1 VFGIVLCKTTKV
13 LPDGRSGV
21 AVAQAARRPDGK
33 AERLTEN
40 QIVDAALAIIKESG
54 VQALSMRSL
63 SRQLGVS
70 AMAAY
75 YYVNDKQGL
84 LDLVAKRALGEIEI
98 PDRSLGPWYLRLRV
112 VIDQVEAELRRN
124 QGIAE
129 ILLGRTMFSQRR
141 VMNAVMEIL
150 EDAGFDG
157 PNVINA
163 YALIHTYLFGRY
175 RVVVGQHDME
185 EARPADSDDPQD
197 DVVNRLSP
205 FTKNLV
211 GRDYYSF
218 GIETLIYG
226 LRSQLRRQD
235 VTDVPD

>member
-1 VFGIVLCKTTKV
+1 M
-13 LPDGRSGV
+13 
-21 AVAQAARRPDGK
+21 AQSARRPDGK

-84 LDLVAKRALGEIEI
+84 LDLVAKRSLGEIEI

-129 ILLGRTMFSQRR
+129 VLLGRTMFSQRR

-185 EARPADSDDPQD
+185 EARPADDDDPQD
-197 DVVNRLSP
+197 VVKRLSP

-226 LRSQLRRQD
+226 LRSQLRRQNLAD
-235 VTDVPD
+235 DIDTD

>member
-1 VFGIVLCKTTKV
+1 
-13 LPDGRSGV
+13 
-21 AVAQAARRPDGK
+21 VAQPARRPDGK

-129 ILLGRTMFSQRR
+129 VLLGRTMFSQRR

-185 EARPADSDDPQD
+185 EARLVDGGDPQ

-226 LRSQLRRQD
+226 LRSQLRRQNAAD
-235 VTDVPD
+235 DADADAD

>member
-1 VFGIVLCKTTKV
+1 
-13 LPDGRSGV
+13 V

-54 VQALSMRSL
+54 VPALSMRSL

-129 ILLGRTMFSQRR
+129 VLLGRTMFSQRR

-175 RVVVGQHDME
+175 RVAVGQHEME
-185 EARPADSDDPQD
+185 ESRPADGDGPH
-197 DVVNRLSP
+197 DVVNRLAP

-226 LRSQLRRQD
+226 LRSQLRRQNAADD
-235 VTDVPD
+235 VDAD

>member
-1 VFGIVLCKTTKV
+1 
-13 LPDGRSGV
+13 
-21 AVAQAARRPDGK
+21 VAQAAKRPDGK

-54 VQALSMRSL
+54 VQGLSMRSL

-129 ILLGRTMFSQRR
+129 VILGRTMFSQRR

-157 PNVINA
+157 PNVINS

-175 RVVVGQHDME
+175 RVAIGQHE
-185 EARPADSDDPQD
+185 IPETATAAADGDGPDDT
-197 DVVNRLSP
+197 VNRMSP
-205 FTKNLV
+205 FLKNLV
-211 GRDYYSF
+211 GRDYYTF

-226 LRSQLRRQD
+226 LRNQLRRQNVAD
-235 VTDVPD
+235 DTDAD

>member
-1 VFGIVLCKTTKV
+1 M
-13 LPDGRSGV
+13 
-21 AVAQAARRPDGK
+21 AVAQSARRPDGK

-129 ILLGRTMFSQRR
+129 IILGRTMFSQRR

-185 EARPADSDDPQD
+185 EARPAVGDDPQD
-197 DVVNRLSP
+197 VVKRLSP

-226 LRSQLRRQD
+226 LRSQLRRQNLAD
-235 VTDVPD
+235 DIDAD

>member
-1 VFGIVLCKTTKV
+1 VT
-13 LPDGRSGV
+13 
-21 AVAQAARRPDGK
+21 VAQSARRPAGK
-33 AERLTEN
+33 AERLTED
-40 QIVDAALAIIKESG
+40 QIVDAALTILKESG

-75 YYVNDKQGL
+75 YYVHDKQGL

-129 ILLGRTMFSQRR
+129 VLLGRTMFSQRR

-175 RVVVGQHDME
+175 RVAVGQHDME
-185 EARPADSDDPQD
+185 EAGAADRAGPHDADDDGPQD
-197 DVVNRLSP
+197 VVQRLSP

-226 LRSQLRRQD
+226 LRSQLRRQNAAD
-235 VTDVPD
+235 ADD

>member
-1 VFGIVLCKTTKV
+1 
-13 LPDGRSGV
+13 
-21 AVAQAARRPDGK
+21 VAQAAKRPDGK

-175 RVVVGQHDME
+175 RVVVGQHDMV
-185 EARPADSDDPQD
+185 EARPADGDGDGPH

-205 FTKNLV
+205 IAKNLV

-226 LRSQLRRQD
+226 LRSQLRRQNAAD
-235 VTDVPD
+235 DADADAD

>member
-1 VFGIVLCKTTKV
+1 M
-13 LPDGRSGV
+13 
-21 AVAQAARRPDGK
+21 AQSARRPDGK
-33 AERLTEN
+33 AERLTED

-63 SRQLGVS
+63 SRHLGVS

-129 ILLGRTMFSQRR
+129 VLLGRTMFSQRR

-185 EARPADSDDPQD
+185 EAGLVDGDGPQ

-226 LRSQLRRQD
+226 LRSQLRRQNAADD
-235 VTDVPD
+235 VDAD

>member
-1 VFGIVLCKTTKV
+1 M
-13 LPDGRSGV
+13 
-21 AVAQAARRPDGK
+21 AQSARRSAGK
-33 AERLTEN
+33 AERLTED
-40 QIVDAALAIIKESG
+40 QIIDAALAIIKESG

-129 ILLGRTMFSQRR
+129 VLLGRTMFSQRR

-185 EARPADSDDPQD
+185 EAGLVDGDGPQ

-226 LRSQLRRQD
+226 LRSQLRRQNAADD
-235 VTDVPD
+235 VDAD

>member
-1 VFGIVLCKTTKV
+1 M
-13 LPDGRSGV
+13 
-21 AVAQAARRPDGK
+21 AQSARRPDGK

-84 LDLVAKRALGEIEI
+84 LDLVAKRSLGEIEI

-129 ILLGRTMFSQRR
+129 VLLGRTMFSQRR

-185 EARPADSDDPQD
+185 EARPADDDDPQD
-197 DVVNRLSP
+197 VVKRLSP

-226 LRSQLRRQD
+226 LRSQLRRQNLAD
-235 VTDVPD
+235 DIDAD